1 MLAFFENHQNCSI
14 MLWEHSLQ
22 NGNFSIFGL
31 FPNSKNYVLTDLK
44 QELKEKNYLALR
56 GWCSVCQTVSSEVF
70 ALLPKN
76 QILTYTCI
84 VHVFERSITQ
94 STGLDDWRCLVTF
107 YIEVK
112 FQFKPEPHT
121 STCTLLLQ
129 QSPGIC
135 NVVHLLW
142 YR

>member
-14 MLWEHSLQ
+14 MLWENSLQ

-44 QELKEKNYLALR
+44 QKLKEKNYLALR
-56 GWCSVCQTVSSEVF
+56 GWCSVCQTVSSEFF

-94 STGLDDWRCLVTF
+94 STGLDDWRCLVTS